1 MQAPNS
7 FNNIAI
13 GASRN
18 SYGKIGTTVT
28 LNDAIK
34 RIKHWL
40 PLHVPFSFSSRHL
53 AACSDRRHAFALT
66 NPKHRSGN
74 LQQIEHLD
82 MKNKNR
88 YNILVIAI
96 FSVSR
101 AITINTLSKLA
112 IPLGL

>member
-13 GASRN
+13 GAYRN
-18 SYGKIGTTVT
+18 SYDKISTTVT

-40 PLHVPFSFSSRHL
+40 PRHVPFSFSMCHL
-53 AACSDRRHAFALT
+53 ARCSDRHHALALT
-66 NPKHRSGN
+66 NPKHRRGN
-74 LQQIEHLD
+74 RQQIEHLD
-82 MKNKNR
+82 IKNKNR
-88 YNILVIAI
+88 YNILVIQI

-101 AITINTLSKLA
+101 ANHNQ
-112 IPLGL
+112 